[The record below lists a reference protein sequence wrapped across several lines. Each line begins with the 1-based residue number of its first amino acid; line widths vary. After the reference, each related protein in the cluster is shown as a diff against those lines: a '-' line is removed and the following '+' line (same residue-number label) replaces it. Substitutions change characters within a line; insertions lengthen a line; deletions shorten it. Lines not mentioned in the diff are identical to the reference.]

1 MFPMAFPPSSTPM
14 QIIMCNRKTMRDVF
28 YLAGAVLMATASA
41 GLSAPTTTLPFDG
54 VAPGYTLVEPITIHA
69 TNNLAGF
76 QCDVLFDASRL
87 SCTNV
92 PMLVS
97 GPAGVVVDGALM
109 GPGRYRLLAYQ
120 PSGVALTNDVVC
132 NVGFSA
138 ITNAASGQVPLG
150 AGTVHFGDSN
160 AVTITTGKVN
170 PGLILVG
177 SAFGFM
183 PGGGRAQFLGTSGSN
198 YVISASTNLTSWT
211 TISTNTA
218 TNSLAWTLDQD
229 ALVVPHRF
237 YLSTLAPP

>member
-1 MFPMAFPPSSTPM
+1 
-14 QIIMCNRKTMRDVF
+14 
-28 YLAGAVLMATASA
+28 MATASA

-54 VAPGYTLVEPITIHA
+54 VAPGYTFVEPITIHA

-120 PSGVALTNDVVC
+120 PSGVALTNAVVC

-150 AGTVHFGDSN
+150 SGTVHFGDSN

-177 SAFGFM
+177 TAFGFM
-183 PGGGRAQFLGTSGSN
+183 PGGGRAQFVGATGSN
-198 YVISASTNLTSWT
+198 YVISASPDLATWT
-211 TISTNTA
+211 AISTNKA
-218 TNSLAWTLDQD
+218 TNSLAWTLDTN
-229 ALVVPHRF
+229 ALVLAHRF
-237 YLSTLAPP
+237 YQSIPVP